1 MVGFPK
7 VEKKF
12 DPAPE
17 GLFQAVCVDY
27 VDRGHHPWLPR

>member
-27 VDRGHHPWLPR
+27 VDRGMLSGYPR